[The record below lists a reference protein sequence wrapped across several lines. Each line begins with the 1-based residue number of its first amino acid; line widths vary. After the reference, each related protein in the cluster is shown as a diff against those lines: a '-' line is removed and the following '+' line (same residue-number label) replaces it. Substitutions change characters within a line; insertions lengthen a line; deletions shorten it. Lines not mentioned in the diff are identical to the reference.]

1 MVTSRVFSVIA
12 SDQSSPPAPLKV
24 AASLS
29 AVEALV
35 LLGFGILELSN
46 TSGERL
52 AMGLTSALFLAGY
65 GVALLWGAWL
75 LSRGVAAARS
85 PIVLTQL
92 ILLGVA
98 WSFRGG
104 ETTMIAVVVAVVAVL
119 TIVGIFHPA
128 SISHIN
134 EQPVEMDD

>member
-1 MVTSRVFSVIA
+1 MIA
-12 SDQSSPPAPLKV
+12 SDQSSPPAPLTV

-29 AVEALV
+29 AVEGLV
-35 LLGFGILELSN
+35 LLGYGILELSN

-52 AMGLTSALFLAGY
+52 VMGLTSALFLAGY
-65 GVALLWGAWL
+65 GVALLCGAWL
-75 LSRGVAAARS
+75 LSRGVSAARS

-104 ETTMIAVVVAVVAVL
+104 GTTMIAIVVAVVAVL

-128 SISHIN
+128 SINHIN
-134 EQPVEMDD
+134 EQPFEPGD